1 MGTRPAYALLEMN
14 QDVHDQAAAAANGV
28 TTWKAG
34 TDEVNPRNPE
44 NIRATRHWQARADAP
59 PDALLRLWESLGF
72 SIAPGAWVQVERTVE
87 AAGIGLDTT

>member
-1 MGTRPAYALLEMN
+1 MN

-28 TTWKAG
+28 TTWKASPN
-34 TDEVNPRNPE
+34 EVNARNPE
-44 NIRATRHWQARADAP
+44 IIMATRHWQAGADAP